1 MSFSWGFSS
10 NVVKALNDFLLHA
23 RENIHD
29 AFGEDSWVHVP
40 VRSRLGREE
49 DSLVPSFSMLWIL
62 LQSKTLF
69 PFNFCLIHNNL
80 KKPTMYL

>member
-29 AFGEDSWVHVP
+29 AFGEDSSARSCKIK
-40 VRSRLGREE
+40 VRKRGR
-49 DSLVPSFSMLWIL
+49 FS
-62 LQSKTLF
+62 STF
-69 PFNFCLIHNNL
+69 VFNALDIAAI
-80 KKPTMYL
+80 